1 MKMKWTSIE
10 SMSLMNVTPTVD
22 NHHLLQ
28 TTLWKQIV
36 PIDEG
41 WNAEFGTMF
50 IWKSLFWITSKDCW
64 PEMPADSHFP
74 VPSSTNVPWTVSLTM
89 LPCSHA
95 PMYGAHAEERLMKPL
110 TMLLRSHALMCGA
123 HAEGR
128 AMKPFTKPLTR
139 PLDGMI
145 PFGRTSWASM
155 QEYGVGAISCWTGDL
170 IDPITPTVPVGGW
183 DEGW

>member
-1 MKMKWTSIE
+1 MTLK
-10 SMSLMNVTPTVD
+10 NVTPTVN

-28 TTLWKQIV
+28 TTPWKQIV
-36 PIDEG
+36 PKDEG

-74 VPSSTNVPWTVSLTM
+74 VPCSLMNIPWTIS
-89 LPCSHA
+89 
-95 PMYGAHAEERLMKPL
+95 L
-110 TMLLRSHALMCGA
+110 TMLLRFHTPMCGP

-128 AMKPFTKPLTR
+128 PMSPLTR
-139 PLDGMI
+139 PLDGM

-155 QEYGVGAISCWTGDL
+155 QEYGVGAISCLTGHL
-170 IDPITPTVPVGGW
+170 MNPITATVPVGGW
-183 DEGW
+183 DKGYIEFIHMRKHVAMK